1 MNQSSIIWL
10 SPHNSLFLEAV
21 NTEEQG
27 HGADWLSKDLIR
39 VIDSLHNNVVGAVTD
54 NTATNKKVWC
64 ELEQKYPSL
73 FFHGCASHGLNLL
86 VKDIFG
92 GKKAELSVGGPD
104 PASYLFED
112 LQLFSID
119 CKDIVTFFHNH
130 YAPQAKLKKALA
142 AAKLRALVQPAPTH
156 WGTLIGC
163 FKSLRAADSILNSL
177 VSE

>member
-1 MNQSSIIWL
+1 MGDT
-10 SPHNSLFLEAV
+10 AD
-21 NTEEQG
+21 TEG
-27 HGADWLSKDLIR
+27 SAY
-39 VIDSLHNNVVGAVTD
+39 
-54 NTATNKKVWC
+54 KKVWC